1 MEKPSACYILVV
13 LTYKVILNKKY
24 LVFFYNPLSIGNC
37 FLYCFRRIKCLSL
50 GGD

>member
-24 LVFFYNPLSIGNC
+24 LVFFITHFQLVTVFCIVS
-37 FLYCFRRIKCLSL
+37 
-50 GGD
+50 GGSNA